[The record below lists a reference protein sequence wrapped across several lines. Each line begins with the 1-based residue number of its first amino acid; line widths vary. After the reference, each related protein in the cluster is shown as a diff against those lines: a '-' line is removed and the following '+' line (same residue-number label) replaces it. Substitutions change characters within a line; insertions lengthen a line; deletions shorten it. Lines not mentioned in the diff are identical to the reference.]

1 MKFPPPGPP
10 PAWYWKLPLVWR
22 QLYCRWYL
30 HRHWHLYDFFTKR
43 LTRRYL
49 FTELPRVWRF
59 RWFCFK
65 ADQRDYVR
73 ENRGK
78 RLCVRLR
85 ALFWAIGH
93 NHIYWV

>member
-1 MKFPPPGPP
+1 MRFPPPGPP

-22 QLYCRWYL
+22 QRYCRWYV
-30 HRHWHLYDFFTKR
+30 HIHWHIYDFFTKR
-43 LTRRYL
+43 LTRQYL
-49 FTELPRVWRF
+49 FKELPRAWRF

-78 RLCVRLR
+78 RNWVRLW
-85 ALFWAIGH
+85 AIFWAVGH